1 MQTKEGDAGVP
12 ADRETGG
19 IRFTRQELA
28 GSLGDLGTFIP
39 LFLGMVHH
47 CGLQLVP
54 TLVASGLM
62 NIVSGL
68 LFRIPMPVQPMKAI
82 AAVAIAERLT
92 ESQILTA
99 GLITGA
105 TVLLLGLSGLI
116 DWLNKIVPKSV
127 IRGLQLALGLKLAV
141 QGAGMVVD
149 THSWLGWD
157 SVGVAALCFVVV
169 IACMRAKRAPSALIV
184 FGIGMVSVFASAP
197 ALLAHSTLG
206 TSWHMPDLWSSA
218 DWWIGLKRAAL
229 PQIPLTTLNS
239 VIAVCALSSDLFPRR
254 AASPRRVAVSV
265 ALMNL
270 VSCPFGAMPVCHGA
284 GGLAAQYR
292 FGARTGGSVIML
304 GSAKIVLALALGAA
318 AVAWFDSFPKSVLGV
333 LLFFG
338 GLELAKVCRDQVPTA
353 CKQVGLRGAWRNVA
367 IMLATAA
374 SCVALNTAA
383 GFLIGLATAGSIFLL
398 SRQTARAKGNHGT

>member
-1 MQTKEGDAGVP
+1 MQTKPDDAGVP
-12 ADRETGG
+12 KHPKTNGP
-19 IRFTRQELA
+19 RFTWQEVS

-39 LFLGMVHH
+39 LFLGMVHQ
-47 CGLQLVP
+47 CGLQLIP
-54 TLVASGLM
+54 TLFATGLM
-62 NIVSGL
+62 NIISGV

-105 TVLLLGLSGLI
+105 AVLLLALSGMI
-116 DWLNKIVPKSV
+116 DWLNRIVPKSV
-127 IRGLQLALGLKLAV
+127 IRGLQLGLGLKLAV
-141 QGAGMVVD
+141 RGVNMVVD

-157 SVGVAALCFVVV
+157 SVGVAALCVAVV
-169 IACMRAKRAPSALIV
+169 IACMKAKRIPAALIV

-197 ALLAHSTLG
+197 TLLAHTTLG
-206 TSWHMPDLWSSA
+206 TTWHMPDLWSKA
-218 DWWIGLKRAAL
+218 DWWIGLQRAAL

-239 VIAVCALSSDLFPRR
+239 VIAVCALSSDLFPHR
-254 AASPRRVAVSV
+254 AASPKRVAVSV

-270 VSCPFGAMPVCHGA
+270 LSCPLGAMPVCHGA

-304 GSAKIVLALALGAA
+304 GSAKIILALVLGTA
-318 AVAWFDSFPKSVLGV
+318 AVAWFDRFPNSVLGV

-338 GLELAKVCRDQVPTA
+338 GLELAKVCRDQV
-353 CKQVGLRGAWRNVA
+353 AWRNVA
-367 IMLATAA
+367 IMLTTTA
-374 SCVALNTAA
+374 SCLALNTAI
-383 GFLIGLATAGSIFLL
+383 GFVIGLATACVVALL
-398 SRQTARAKGNHGT
+398 SRPAIGTSTSRKQ